1 MDHTD
6 VPEVPH
12 SLKGARFP
20 AGKDRLVGAARG
32 AGAPEE
38 VVRAL
43 RAVPQEEYTSPRD
56 VARSVRTDRE
66 SDPGRTTTRR
76 ADQAREG
83 GRRGLSRHLRSVPRT
98 PIQEELDEG

>member
-1 MDHTD
+1 MEHPD

-12 SLKGARFP
+12 PLKGARFP
-20 AGKDRLVGAARG
+20 AGKDRLVGSARG

-66 SDPGRTTTRR
+66 SELERTTTRG
-76 ADQAREG
+76 AEQAREG
-83 GRRGLSRHLRSVPRT
+83 SRRGLSRHLRSVPRT
-98 PIQEELDEG
+98 PIREELDEG